1 MPTSDIANALR
12 CLEEKIAAISP
23 DVTPQEHQQRV
34 ADRISG
40 ANPRLLVYHGLG
52 TGKSLAAILAAEQA
66 GGDYGIVAP
75 AALRQNFNKEIEKFT
90 KGSNPEVM
98 SYTGLGMGKQ
108 FAKQPETLIVD
119 EAHRLRNPSGN
130 ANKAIANQAS
140 KAKRLMLLTGSPIV
154 NSPTDLAAPISL
166 LNNINLSP
174 EKFEEDFIDYKKV
187 SPGFFASLRGVTA
200 GEKPDI
206 KNEAKLRELLK
217 GKVDYQPSKTPE
229 GVSVNEEIVDAP
241 MSAYQERIQNAI
253 RKKIPLKFLW
263 KLDKEFPLSRNEST
277 KLNAFLSGLRQVS
290 LSTQPFRADKD
301 PLKSFEQSGKL
312 TAAMTRLKDLLSS
325 DPRKKAI
332 IYSNFVQSGLDPYAA
347 ALTRDKIPYGYFH
360 GGISEAA
367 RKKAVNE
374 YNAGKLKALLIGPA
388 GAEGLSTK
396 GTSLIQLLDPYW
408 NETRSNQAQG
418 RGLRF
423 DSHTGLPEE
432 LKDVKVQK
440 FISKG
445 QQPSTLMRWLGA
457 KPVRTGDEMLQSMAA
472 RKEELNER
480 FKKLLREEGSKRE

>member
-1 MPTSDIANALR
+1 MPHPDIAAALR
-12 CLEEKIAAISP
+12 CLEEKRAAISP
-23 DVTPQEHQQRV
+23 DVTPQAHQQRV
-34 ADRISG
+34 ADRLSG
-40 ANPRLLVYHGLG
+40 DNPRLLVYHGLG
-52 TGKSLAAILAAEQA
+52 TGKSLASILAAEQA

-90 KGSNPEVM
+90 EGSDPEVL

-119 EAHRLRNPSGN
+119 EAHRLRNPSGK
-130 ANKAIANQAS
+130 ATKAIADQAA

-154 NSPTDLAAPISL
+154 NSPTDLASPISL
-166 LNNINLSP
+166 LNNISLTP
-174 EKFEEDFIDYKKV
+174 EKFEEDFIDYRKV
-187 SPGFFASLRGVTA
+187 GPGLLARLRGVSA
-200 GEKPDI
+200 GEKPTI
-206 KNEAKLRELLK
+206 KNEAKLRQLLK

-229 GVSVNEEIVDAP
+229 GVSVNEEVVETP
-241 MSAYQERIQNAI
+241 MTAEQERIQNAI

-263 KLDKEFPLSRNEST
+263 KLDKEFPLSRNEVN
-277 KLNAFLSGLRQVS
+277 KLNSFLTGLRQVS
-290 LSTQPFRADKD
+290 LSTQTFRADKS

-312 TAAMTRLKDLLSS
+312 NEAMKRLKELVAS

-332 IYSNFVQSGLDPYAA
+332 IYSNFIQSGLDPYAA
-347 ALTRDKIPYGYFH
+347 ALEREKIPYGYFH
-360 GGISEAA
+360 GGISEAD
-367 RKKAVNE
+367 RKKAVDE

-423 DSHTGLPEE
+423 DSHVGLPEE
-432 LKDVKVQK
+432 LKDVKVQR

-445 QQPSTLMRWLGA
+445 KQPSTLMRLLGS
-457 KPVRTGDEMLQSMAA
+457 KPVRTGDQMLQSMAA
-472 RKEELNER
+472 SKEELNEK
-480 FKKLLREEGSKRE
+480 FKRILQEEGSSNA